1 MIDLEFKIKKFGAKP
16 KSWKFEETKVQ
27 PVNEEELKDDEK
39 MMKYTIEY
47 DIPVEYH
54 QEDKIVVDIIGNFT
68 EWLPR
73 PIELSDPQS
82 HKYSY
87 TGYFRRGFKH
97 RYQFLVNGNEHIDE
111 NKKSSVNVTGSKTN
125 YIMIPLKSFEDLHAG
140 DLSSFMC
147 QDTDTPALLELPSF
161 VPKEM
166 AKVFSKE
173 SNPDDEAL
181 NTNLNEYVFNKMKHC
196 KDIFEKKEYLEKKIL
211 ETEQEKDRT
220 IFRSQYKDLD
230 ADYWRVGIA
239 LKKAVQGRIVHTDGI
254 NMSLFEVIE
263 YTSHDNA
270 LRVKRLYDPN
280 RILLEEGTN
289 PRIIIYTLNK
299 IQQLKFLTL
308 QQEASVRMEMLK
320 DYHTF
325 KIHYQVERIEG
336 EAECLPMSIEPSFIN
351 MNDYTINFDRLQS
364 QILSIRHNDSGNIKF
379 IAKEIDSTAG
389 FIQNSVFE
397 VWTNEVNEKVYNI
410 IHCHINDMSDSVP
423 IATEYLAEGESIQDY
438 MNFDTD
444 SAGQVLRY
452 KILIQ
457 NRRILTVLY
466 NSGASIEEIPFK
478 EIKLSLEEPL
488 IEARAPDSG
497 DEPGYW
503 ISKFISDKFLIKW
516 K

>member
-1 MIDLEFKIKKFGAKP
+1 
-16 KSWKFEETKVQ
+16 
-27 PVNEEELKDDEK
+27 
-39 MMKYTIEY
+39 
-47 DIPVEYH
+47 
-54 QEDKIVVDIIGNFT
+54 
-68 EWLPR
+68 
-73 PIELSDPQS
+73 
-82 HKYSY
+82 
-87 TGYFRRGFKH
+87 
-97 RYQFLVNGNEHIDE
+97 
-111 NKKSSVNVTGSKTN
+111 
-125 YIMIPLKSFEDLHAG
+125 
-140 DLSSFMC
+140 
-147 QDTDTPALLELPSF
+147 
-161 VPKEM
+161 
-166 AKVFSKE
+166 
-173 SNPDDEAL
+173 
-181 NTNLNEYVFNKMKHC
+181 
-196 KDIFEKKEYLEKKIL
+196 
-211 ETEQEKDRT
+211 
-220 IFRSQYKDLD
+220 
-230 ADYWRVGIA
+230 
-239 LKKAVQGRIVHTDGI
+239 
-254 NMSLFEVIE
+254 MSLFEVIE

-503 ISKFISDKFLIKW
+503 ISKFISDKFLIK
-516 K
+516 